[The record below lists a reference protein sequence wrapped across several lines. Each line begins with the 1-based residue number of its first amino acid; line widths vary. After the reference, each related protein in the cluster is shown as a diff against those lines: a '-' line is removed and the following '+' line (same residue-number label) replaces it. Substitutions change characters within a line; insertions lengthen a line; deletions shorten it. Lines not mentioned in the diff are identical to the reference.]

1 MSSSLAKNRKEAE
14 VAAPNR
20 WGVNTARA
28 GTAERQAI
36 SPLGDGWKPRVAPH
50 YQAKVSEPE
59 RARSIGRREGGVGW
73 GEEGGRKEMGVGAG
87 TRSELLISAHQGS
100 PVRRPRHAT

>member
-1 MSSSLAKNRKEAE
+1 MSSGLAKNRKETE
-14 VAAPNR
+14 VADPNR

-59 RARSIGRREGGVGW
+59 RARGVGRVEGGGEVRK
-73 GEEGGRKEMGVGAG
+73 EEGNGSRGWHQERTVNQ
-87 TRSELLISAHQGS
+87 RSSRVSCQT
-100 PVRRPRHAT
+100 P